1 LYAFTVA
8 ILVIITISFIGS
20 PVLSRIQGR
29 ARLVFGSYDGED
41 IEFVR
46 GNYMATQYDLIAERI
61 RSSGQSGSLETQ
73 LYQAWR
79 YAFNQ
84 TVLHTAILQEMDRS
98 GAWVSDD
105 RVADSLVEYGPY
117 VVGGVFDQARYSA
130 TPQSERVS
138 IRRLRREELL
148 HDRYLMDLF
157 ATDKMS
163 EAETQ
168 FLLSMASPER
178 RFSFVTY
185 QFSELP
191 DSMIVD
197 YGLANRERFQRRK
210 LSRIT
215 ITASER
221 EAEQVRQ
228 RALAGEASF
237 DELARS
243 FSKGFYADKGG
254 DMGWQYYY
262 DLEVFFDNI
271 EAVDEVFVLEDG
283 EISEVLES
291 AGSWVF
297 FRADSAVVQADL
309 EDQEVLDRIRD
320 YILTNEV
327 GVAEE
332 YFLEEAARLAASARE
347 VGFDGAVLDAGVSP
361 VYRTE
366 WVPINYG
373 SIFYSKRLRV
383 VGDDQNVIG
392 AATRD
397 EDIFRTAFSLGIDE
411 VSDPLLIGDRVVV
424 MTVTGERET
433 PAEDVQAAG
442 DSLESLD
449 LRVLENDLPDYLV
462 HDDLLVDNFQDTFFT
477 TILGNPQ

>member
-1 LYAFTVA
+1 
-8 ILVIITISFIGS
+8 
-20 PVLSRIQGR
+20 
-29 ARLVFGSYDGED
+29 
-41 IEFVR
+41 
-46 GNYMATQYDLIAERI
+46 MANQYDLIAESI
-61 RSSGQSGSLETQ
+61 RASGQTGSLETQ

-117 VVGGVFDQARYSA
+117 VVGGVFDQSRYAA

-138 IRRLRREELL
+138 VRKLRREELL

-163 EAETQ
+163 SAEKE

-178 RFSFVTY
+178 RFSFVSY
-185 QFSELP
+185 QFSDLP

-197 YGLANRERFQRRK
+197 YGLANRERFQRRQ

-215 ITASER
+215 VTASLR
-221 EAEQVRQ
+221 EAEQVRE

-262 DLEVFFDNI
+262 DLEVFFDNT
-271 EAVDEVFVLEDG
+271 ESVDRIFALEEG
-283 EISEVLES
+283 EISELQES

-297 FRADSAVVQADL
+297 FRADSPVVEADL
-309 EDQEVLDRIRD
+309 EEQEIRDRIRD

-332 YFLEEAARLAASARE
+332 YFLGEADRLAASARE
-347 VGFDGAVLDAGVSP
+347 IGFDQAVVEAEALPIFES
-361 VYRTE
+361 E

-373 SIFYSKRLRV
+373 SVFYGKRLRV
-383 VGDDQNVIG
+383 LGDDQGIMS
-392 AATRD
+392 AAARD
-397 EDIFRTAFSLGIDE
+397 ENLFQTIFSLGIGDI
-411 VSDPLLIGDRVVV
+411 SDPLLIGDRIVI
-424 MTVTGERET
+424 MTVTDERE
-433 PAEDVQAAG
+433 PPPEDLEEVSS
-442 DSLESLD
+442 SLESLD
-449 LRVLENDLPDYLV
+449 LRLLENDLSDYLI
-462 HDDLLVDNFQDTFFT
+462 DEDLLIDEFQDAFFN
-477 TILGNPQ
+477 TIVATQ